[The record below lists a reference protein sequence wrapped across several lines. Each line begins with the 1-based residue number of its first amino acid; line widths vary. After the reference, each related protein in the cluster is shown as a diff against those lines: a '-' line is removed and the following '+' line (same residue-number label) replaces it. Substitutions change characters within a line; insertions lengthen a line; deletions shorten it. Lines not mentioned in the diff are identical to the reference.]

1 MTVVTDA
8 EYSPTPCMLAWGWW
22 LLPMLGLI
30 WGCNDGQYEREP
42 PDAKSDAVVSPVT
55 DSESFDDAFPSSD
68 MRLPRD
74 MALDT
79 PDTFDADRD
88 SGGDTA
94 VWADPFQL
102 TDLPAR
108 DDPEQYLLS
117 QTGLF
122 QDILTGDFHPEA
134 QHYSPRHQ
142 LWSDGTEKRRWV
154 ILPPVGQI
162 DNEDQDQWLMP
173 VGTRFFKEFSKNGV
187 RLETRLIVRTGSG
200 VRDYWMGSFL
210 WDADQ
215 EDAVFV
221 PDGAENVHGTDH
233 DVPEVK
239 ACGTCHNGSRGRALG
254 FGSVQLGPSQEQ
266 IWSAL
271 LDENRL
277 THDQSVLQMLPG
289 SESEQAVLGY
299 LHANCAHC
307 HNAQGSAWP
316 DTDIELG
323 LSVNDTL
330 PETTAA
336 YRTSIGQ
343 ALQYFNA
350 EPGVVRLMPGDPE
363 RSAIYLRMAQR
374 GLETQM
380 PPLATKHVDEVGLA
394 LIENWI
400 RAFPAAPQND

>member
-1 MTVVTDA
+1 MPFCPRWRRKRA
-8 EYSPTPCMLAWGWW
+8 RYRPRRP
-22 LLPMLGLI
+22 
-30 WGCNDGQYEREP
+30 R
-42 PDAKSDAVVSPVT
+42 
-55 DSESFDDAFPSSD
+55 SESL
-68 MRLPRD
+68 R
-74 MALDT
+74 
-79 PDTFDADRD
+79 
-88 SGGDTA
+88 
-94 VWADPFQL
+94 
-102 TDLPAR
+102 
-108 DDPEQYLLS
+108 YLS
-117 QTGLF
+117 QR
-122 QDILTGDFHPEA
+122 Q
-134 QHYSPRHQ
+134 SR
-142 LWSDGTEKRRWV
+142 
-154 ILPPVGQI
+154 
-162 DNEDQDQWLMP
+162 
-173 VGTRFFKEFSKNGV
+173 
-187 RLETRLIVRTGSG
+187 SG
-200 VRDYWMGSFL
+200 VELR
-210 WDADQ
+210 
-215 EDAVFV
+215 
-221 PDGAENVHGTDH
+221 
-233 DVPEVK
+233 
-239 ACGTCHNGSRGRALG
+239 
-254 FGSVQLGPSQEQ
+254 FGQLGPSQER

-380 PPLATKHVDEVGLA
+380 PPLATKHVDEVISL
-394 LIENWI
+394 
-400 RAFPAAPQND
+400 